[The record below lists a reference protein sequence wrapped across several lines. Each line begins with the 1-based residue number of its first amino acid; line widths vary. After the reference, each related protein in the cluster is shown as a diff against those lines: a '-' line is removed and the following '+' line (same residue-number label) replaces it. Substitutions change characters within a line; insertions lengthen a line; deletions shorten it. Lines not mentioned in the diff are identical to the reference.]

1 MNLELKRTKIR
12 KKYFSTLGLLLIS
25 ILGIGSILMLYYL
38 NIFEVRNL
46 DMLYTYISKYG
57 ILIILCIFFFVTS
70 VYVWIL
76 FFLNIIVKPKKEI
89 LYLNRIE
96 DNELIFINK
105 KGKKFIYEYNNL
117 KPNCYYYV
125 LKTHNYIYE
134 IVGRADETWTTKEK
148 KSYWMNFYSPIGN
161 FEDILLL
168 PIAYVILLI
177 GLLSLFMSKSW
188 HQIIFGLFF
197 SAIPIY
203 IIGYDLIYKI
213 KLNRSDNNTIDD
225 TNLLNSYDTFK
236 NIILSISVVFICY
249 NFIDIFLRLSD
260 FTSKL
265 IFSPFLCCGLCSVGY
280 VLSKTIK
287 NNILEKIFLKGYL
300 VIFLLYWFAFL
311 SYLTIAIIIPEKHY
325 LYALYTIPFWILGF
339 FMIYKFFVKK

>member
-1 MNLELKRTKIR
+1 
-12 KKYFSTLGLLLIS
+12 
-25 ILGIGSILMLYYL
+25 
-38 NIFEVRNL
+38 
-46 DMLYTYISKYG
+46 
-57 ILIILCIFFFVTS
+57 
-70 VYVWIL
+70 
-76 FFLNIIVKPKKEI
+76 
-89 LYLNRIE
+89 
-96 DNELIFINK
+96 
-105 KGKKFIYEYNNL
+105 
-117 KPNCYYYV
+117 
-125 LKTHNYIYE
+125 
-134 IVGRADETWTTKEK
+134 
-148 KSYWMNFYSPIGN
+148 
-161 FEDILLL
+161 
-168 PIAYVILLI
+168 
-177 GLLSLFMSKSW
+177 MSKSW

-213 KLNRSDNNTIDD
+213 KLKKSDNNTIDD